1 MKALNDWISGAQG
14 AITFVLG
21 GFILVLLMMMIMK
34 NTSFSN
40 ALKTGILLETMRIY
54 VFTAVVL
61 SAFGEGG

>member
-1 MKALNDWISGAQG
+1 MEAVNDWIRGAQG
-14 AITFVLG
+14 AITIVLG

-40 ALKTGILLETMRIY
+40 ALKTGILLATMWIY